1 NGLDQG
7 REGIVARFD
16 WIPDCVEFACIPET
30 LSLALGQFAPGFF
43 SLLVDVEAHVV
54 VPDKPDSTIRFTR
67 RVNFA
72 VPASCDTIPTRSMSH
87 FRRAGALRTNCAL
100 PVSRGEQGELS
111 LSAIPPVELGG
122 LQGRIEC
129 TAPFHIANV
138 QPPSP
143 GFNVLWSPNGR

>member
-1 NGLDQG
+1 
-7 REGIVARFD
+7 
-16 WIPDCVEFACIPET
+16 IPET

-72 VPASCDTIPTRSMSH
+72 VPTSCDTTRCMSH
-87 FRRAGALRTNCAL
+87 FLRAGALRTNCAL
-100 PVSRGEQGELS
+100 TVSPGEQGELY

-138 QPPSP
+138 QPPLP
-143 GFNVLWSPNGR
+143 GFNVLWSPNGRGASYVVFM